1 MLHGS
6 TGSIFGWVPRD
17 FQAHFSGQ
25 QFHMPWLQ
33 WVVSY
38 ANSATINS
46 REGQIGKTNFFQC
59 SLTWLAKEEMTL
71 NLSDPEGFKYH
82 HIWTSIQCDSKTD
95 IPNLQA
101 FMYFREPWVVNLNQK

>member
-6 TGSIFGWVPRD
+6 IGSIFGWVPRD

-38 ANSATINS
+38 ANSATINL
-46 REGQIGKTNFFQC
+46 REGQTGKTNVFPMF
-59 SLTWLAKEEMTL
+59 
-71 NLSDPEGFKYH
+71 SDMVSERANDFP
-82 HIWTSIQCDSKTD
+82 S
-95 IPNLQA
+95 
-101 FMYFREPWVVNLNQK
+101 V

>member
-6 TGSIFGWVPRD
+6 TGGIFGRVPRD

-25 QFHMPWLQ
+25 QFHVPWLQ

-46 REGQIGKTNFFQC
+46 REWQVGKTNIFFP
-59 SLTWLAKEEMTL
+59 L
-71 NLSDPEGFKYH
+71 LSD
-82 HIWTSIQCDSKTD
+82 IVSKRAND
-95 IPNLQA
+95 FQS
-101 FMYFREPWVVNLNQK
+101 V